1 MIIGLKTS
9 RNYKLFSIN
18 RQISEK
24 ISLNKKLNIP
34 PNYKANQLSTV
45 CLTPTKFQKYSS
57 LYSKY
62 KSYSKASTKLKTIS
76 NSKSNRIQP
85 SSSIK
90 RFNQTNSNIN
100 NKFPSLISNF
110 NNNILNPQTPNKRSR
125 NIHYKIQKN
134 STMEK
139 KINFD
144 KFYPSIHSLNNNN
157 SNNQTQNL
165 LRNTMK
171 NLSISYKKFFLNK
184 KKINLLS
191 INKNKNIR
199 NKNKNNSV
207 QNCKTDRIKK
217 CKMTIYDDECSRNK
231 FEKNKDLNDKII
243 KSILNL
249 KYIQNKIQHE
259 FQKKDESIMKKIK
272 VKKYEEDSIKEF
284 SFNKDYT
291 NNNYYNN
298 DDDYNNDYNNINNDK
313 IDIFN
318 KKERCNLIQSKLMK
332 MDNKGIYE
340 ENYECETPQFT
351 TLDEQMNKGQNN

>member
-1 MIIGLKTS
+1 MISGLKTS
-9 RNYKLFSIN
+9 RNNKLFSIN

-34 PNYKANQLSTV
+34 PNCKANELSTI
-45 CLTPTKFQKYSS
+45 CLTPTKFQKYSAI
-57 LYSKY
+57 YSKY
-62 KSYSKASTKLKTIS
+62 KSYSKASTKIKTIS
-76 NSKSNRIQP
+76 NSKSPRIQP
-85 SSSIK
+85 TSSIK
-90 RFNQTNSNIN
+90 RFNPINSIN
-100 NKFPSLISNF
+100 SNKFPSLISNF

-144 KFYPSIHSLNNNN
+144 KFYPSIQNLNNNN
-157 SNNQTQNL
+157 TNNQSQNL

-171 NLSISYKKFFLNK
+171 SLSISYKKFFLNK
-184 KKINLLS
+184 KKIHLLS
-191 INKNKNIR
+191 VDKNKNIR
-199 NKNKNNSV
+199 NKNKNNSL

-217 CKMTIYDDECSRNK
+217 SKISICDEECSRNK
-231 FEKNKDLNDKII
+231 FEKNKELNNKII

-259 FQKKDESIMKKIK
+259 FQKKDGAIMKKIK
-272 VKKYEEDSIKEF
+272 VRNCEEDPINEF
-284 SFNKDYT
+284 SFNKDYSN
-291 NNNYYNN
+291 NNNYYN
-298 DDDYNNDYNNINNDK
+298 DDDYNNDYNYKNNNNDI

-332 MDNKGIYE
+332 MDNEGIYE
-340 ENYECETPQFT
+340 ENYECDTPQFT
-351 TLDEQMNKGQNN
+351 TLDDQRSK